1 MRKAAWIVLMMV
13 AVAVATAQTITGVS
27 GFGAAGP
34 ADSTRPDSFFAISI
48 AQYSY
53 RDQTRTVGG
62 MFLTHYDGAQFHKLA
77 LTQVTEFTANVENG
91 TATFSGR
98 GYYVTFTRNGGYT
111 RTAGT
116 IVASVSDNDPDTL
129 EVAFYPAGSQ
139 EPTFTYSGEVKQGD
153 IRVYSR
159 SRSR

>member
-1 MRKAAWIVLMMV
+1 MRKVTWVALMMV
-13 AVAVATAQTITGVS
+13 AIAVATAQTITGVS

-34 ADSTRPDSFFAISI
+34 ADSTRPDSFFAIFV

-62 MFLTHYDGAQFHKLA
+62 MFLTHYDGAQIHKLA
-77 LTQVTEFTANVENG
+77 LTQVTDFTADVENG

-98 GYYVTFTRNGGYT
+98 GYYVTFTRDGGYT

-116 IVASVSDNDPDTL
+116 IVVSVSDNDPDTL
-129 EVAFYPAGSQ
+129 EVAFYPEDS
-139 EPTFTYSGEVKQGD
+139 ESPTFTYSGEVKKGN